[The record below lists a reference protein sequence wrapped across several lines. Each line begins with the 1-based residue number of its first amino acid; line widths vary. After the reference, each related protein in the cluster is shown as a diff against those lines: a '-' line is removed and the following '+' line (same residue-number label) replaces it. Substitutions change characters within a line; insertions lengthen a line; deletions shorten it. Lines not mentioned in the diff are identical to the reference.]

1 MNNKKYSFY
10 EYCQEVITKI
20 NDITGDDEYFFSISD
35 LINPYANPEFLA
47 YRKNP
52 EFKQIYD
59 GFTKEVERLSKDK
72 KSDYETKMF
81 ADNSYIDTLEAEKK
95 YLLDYL
101 KATESLDHEI
111 GQLDEVVN
119 DTRYNGRALYQEE
132 SNELDRLEGERLGT
146 MKNMDQ
152 VNSYELEKKLADAK
166 AKKEKKEKD
175 LESARGLVP
184 VLETRV
190 QELTFQNDVINTL
203 SDSAYYKLHRE
214 FEAKYGSYDELEKKI
229 DSLENA
235 VESLRSSSSNS
246 DAIKA
251 IEKEIAEYR
260 NAQYRALVF
269 DECEKIQDARGN
281 VSSYRGKDYELSD
294 FAQTYLNGTYL
305 DIRAAK
311 EMELADANK
320 ALKSAKAR
328 VKRLEKGIVDQ
339 DKNISKFAD
348 LYEKSIKSTLSRD
361 ELQERLKEV
370 EKQIMKYK
378 FFNKVNSDVERL
390 LIEEVERTKD
400 EAHKDE
406 VRKIIETAYSDEYIQ
421 KHAKDA
427 KVDQNKQAQPDP
439 NQNKNGQPDP
449 NQNKQVQPDPNQ
461 NGNGQNL
468 GNNGDNFP
476 MDMNFIKGVV
486 KKSEYCSDQVFTLAQ
501 RALANRTWIGTCIAN
516 RRIAQAAK
524 LGILTDEEKAIIQ
537 SARANTNVNLGKNAA
552 FWQIAESLKDRIDNQ
567 KATNK
572 VAEEIKQANQEKFDL
587 ENSYATGTKEEQQ
600 ALLLY
605 GKIKDMSRQEVE
617 NIRNTYAGDM
627 RAVSAKNIQKLLDVE
642 LNRLTNNGWS
652 KYQQDN
658 PNKVVL
664 SSDKDAIKALG
675 ISNDED
681 LKEASRLM
689 QTRNYLQVI
698 FNSNKTAEVIEENKG
713 DLSECMKDEMFA
725 QKYNESM
732 TILANELKLT
742 GEKGTVNQSFEQR
755 DRLFM
760 NNLGRLLG
768 YSSECLRDN
777 NIIGEK
783 DTLVLDKETSKKDF
797 EHAVAIY
804 DKVDQIKKDVV
815 SGLKHSE
822 RYEVYEGLGDQTVSP
837 KRGGK

>member
-214 FEAKYGSYDELEKKI
+214 FTEKYGSYDELEKKI

-251 IEKEIAEYR
+251 IEKEIAEYK

-281 VSSYRGKDYELSD
+281 ISSYRGKDYELSD

-305 DIRAAK
+305 DIRTAK

-348 LYEKSIKSTLSRD
+348 LYEKSIKSTLSRE
-361 ELQERLKEV
+361 ELQERLNEV

-378 FFNKVNSDVERL
+378 FFNRVNSDVERL

-406 VRKIIETAYSDEYIQ
+406 VRKLVADAYSDEYVQ
-421 KHAKDA
+421 KHANDINNNK
-427 KVDQNKQAQPDP
+427 NKQGQPDP
-439 NQNKNGQPDP
+439 NQNGNGQPDP
-449 NQNKQVQPDPNQ
+449 NQNKQAQQDPNQ

-468 GNNGDNFP
+468 SNNGDNFP

-537 SARANTNVNLGKNAA
+537 SARANTNVNLGKNVA

-587 ENSYATGTKEEQQ
+587 ENSYATGTKEEQE
-600 ALLLY
+600 ALLIY

-627 RAVSAKNIQKLLDVE
+627 RAVSAKNVQLMLDKE
-642 LNRLTNNGWS
+642 LNRLTNNGWD
-652 KYQQDN
+652 KYQKEN
-658 PNKVVL
+658 PNQILL
-664 SSDKDAIKALG
+664 SKDQDALKNLG
-675 ISNDED
+675 ISDDAD
-681 LKEASRLM
+681 LKEASHLI

-698 FNSNKTAEVIEENKG
+698 ANSNKIAEIYHNNNNNREESLK
-713 DLSECMKDEMFA
+713 DPVYAEKSEQSRTIMK
-725 QKYNESM
+725 
-732 TILANELKLT
+732 NELKTSGKISNIDDRDKEFKAQL
-742 GEKGTVNQSFEQR
+742 EKCLKYSTE
-755 DRLFM
+755 RL
-760 NNLGRLLG
+760 RE
-768 YSSECLRDN
+768 S
-777 NIIGEK
+777 NIISNDDKLE
-783 DTLVLDKETSKKDF
+783 LDKETSRTDF
-797 EHAVAIY
+797 EHAVVIY